1 MTNRKLKKNVKS
13 VIFMASISLIAILL
27 MVITKDL
34 KTSNDEEQT
43 YVMNT
48 VVDNITP
55 VVSTNT
61 DSIIKPFTNSN
72 VSINKTYYDKD
83 ASQEEQEKSLINYED
98 TYLKNSGIIYSSNED
113 FDVVSVLNGTVI
125 DIKEDELLNTVVY
138 VSHDNNITTIY
149 YGLKDVNVK
158 VNDQV
163 TQNQIIGK
171 SNMNKFCSEGYSLLF
186 EVNNNGKVIN
196 PEQFYTMNLN
206 ELN

>member
-83 ASQEEQEKSLINYED
+83 ASQEEQEKSLIYYED